1 MTDQIEIKDLLLRT
15 HIGATEQERRDRQD
29 VLINLLLETDTR
41 AAGRS
46 DDINDTVNYRTLNKR
61 LIAHVEG
68 TTFNLVEKLAEDL
81 AALCLAEPRLRR
93 VRVTVEKPGA
103 LRFARSVG
111 VTIERERGDSQR

>member
-15 HIGATEQERRDRQD
+15 HIGATDQERRDRQD
-29 VLINLLLETDTR
+29 VLINLVLETDTR

-46 DDINDTVNYRTLNKR
+46 DDINDTINYRTLNKR

-81 AALCLAEPRLRR
+81 AALCLAEPRVRR
-93 VRVTVEKPGA
+93 VFVTVEKPGA

-111 VTIERERGDSQR
+111 VTIERERGDSGG